1 MSTEIES
8 DIPQLI
14 QEGNAALRV
23 GDMHAARQRF
33 RRATEL
39 DSQSAAAWLGLAAA
53 VRPYSEKRDAF
64 QKVLA
69 LEPDNQ
75 EARLGLEYVEAKIAN
90 GEIMAL
96 PDRRERFYAQ
106 IPPVET
112 SESSP
117 APSPAVPVAAV
128 QPEVEFCYRHP
139 DRETG
144 LHCSICDR
152 PICAQCAVSGPV
164 GQICPECAHDR
175 RPSNYKV
182 NSRDI
187 VVAGLVAFVVT
198 LPISILLAM
207 FLRGFF
213 AIIILLMLGPG
224 MAELIVRAVER
235 TTKMKR
241 GRAVQI
247 TVGIAIGLACLI
259 AFGVRPNL
267 FVLGIFAFLAISTAV
282 TRLR

>member
-1 MSTEIES
+1 MSTEIDS
-8 DIPQLI
+8 DVPQLI

-23 GDMHAARQRF
+23 GDMHTARLRF

-39 DSQSAAAWLGLAAA
+39 DSQNVAAWLGLAAA

-64 QKVLA
+64 QRVLA
-69 LEPDNQ
+69 LDPTNQ

-106 IPPVET
+106 IPPTET
-112 SESSP
+112 SQSTPTSDSLTQTTT
-117 APSPAVPVAAV
+117 AR
-128 QPEVEFCYRHP
+128 PEVEFCYRHP

-144 LHCSICDR
+144 LHCSLCDR
-152 PICAQCAVSGPV
+152 PICAQCAVPGPV
-164 GQICPECAHDR
+164 GQICPECARER

-182 NSRDI
+182 NARDI
-187 VVAGLVAFVVT
+187 IVAGLVAFVVT
-198 LPISILLAM
+198 LPISILLGL

-235 TTKMKR
+235 TTNMKR
-241 GRAVQI
+241 GRTMQV

-259 AFGVRPNL
+259 AFGLFPNL

-282 TRLR
+282 ARLR